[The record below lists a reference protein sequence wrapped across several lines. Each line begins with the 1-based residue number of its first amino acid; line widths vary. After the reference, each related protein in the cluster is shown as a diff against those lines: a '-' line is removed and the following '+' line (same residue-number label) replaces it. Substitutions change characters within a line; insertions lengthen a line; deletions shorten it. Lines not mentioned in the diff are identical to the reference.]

1 MIRTETRQNIMRTT
15 YILLASCL
23 CYIVSC
29 NEKTENV
36 FTDKVGFA
44 KSKVAEARQTTS
56 LEINVEYEIDSIRL
70 SAESFQIDIGNGHV
84 KIWGGD
90 SSGLMYGGL
99 ELAEQLELYGEA
111 REINSSPDLPKRGIK
126 FNIPLDARTPSYDD
140 TGDAAQNNI
149 AVMWEWDFW
158 EEFLDNMAI
167 YRYNTLTLWNPHP
180 FPSMIRMEEYPDIG
194 LDDVCVTTLSP
205 GGLENEWG
213 DPGLVSA
220 NVMDNLKVVKK
231 ITIDEKIAFWQ
242 KVMRY
247 AKNRGIDIY
256 FINWNISPN
265 SVATPVE
272 PYYKNYGINFEEKEK
287 PGKYGITHEL
297 DNPRTVEYYRRAMK
311 QFLLTYPD
319 LKGIGVTAGE
329 HMPKKWD
336 TINREEW
343 LWNTYG
349 KGILD
354 AKTEQP
360 GRKVDFIHR
369 VWDSD
374 MDQIM
379 RFWKDYPD
387 KFEVSFKYAKARLYS
402 SPKIPFADKHIK
414 KMEQYGLKSWWNLRN
429 DDIFVYRWG
438 DPDYVREFFQ
448 KLPDKGHTAAYH
460 MGSDGYVWGREFI
473 SKNDRL
479 SGELEIS
486 KHWYNF
492 MLWGRLGYD
501 LELGEDFFVKKLEQ
515 RFSNTEGRLIY
526 KTWQTASKIIPLVNS
541 FHWRD
546 WDHHWSVESCFSRP
560 VLGGFREV
568 TDFINNPTMQGS
580 NMMNPLQYA
589 RAKTAGGVI
598 EKTSPLEVAAQ
609 LNEWANRVLQSASDL
624 QNPNNTD
631 ELKALLDDLMAMSYL
646 GKYYSSKI
654 EAAVGLALYKV
665 SGNNEEKEKAVASL
679 NRGVIHW
686 KSYKKVSEKNYRPQ
700 MLARVYWLD
709 WSQVLKYV
717 VEDVAVASRYDPT

>member
-1 MIRTETRQNIMRTT
+1 MRTT

-36 FTDKVGFA
+36 FTDQVGFA
-44 KSKVAEARQTTS
+44 KSKVAEARRSTG
-56 LEINVEYEIDSIRL
+56 LKINVEYEIDSVRL
-70 SAESFQIDIGNGHV
+70 SAESFQINVGTGHV
-84 KIWGGD
+84 KVIGGD
-90 SSGLMYGGL
+90 NSGLMYGGL
-99 ELAEQLELYGEA
+99 ELAEQLELYGEP
-111 REINSSPDLPKRGIK
+111 REISTSPDLPKRGIK

-149 AVMWEWDFW
+149 AEMWEWDFW

-180 FPSMIRMEEYPDIG
+180 FPSMIRMEEYPDIA
-194 LDDVCVTTLSP
+194 LDDVYVTTLSP

-287 PGKYGITHEL
+287 PGQYGITHEL

-354 AKTEQP
+354 AKAEQP

-402 SPKIPFADKHIK
+402 SPKIPFADSHIK

-438 DPDYVREFFQ
+438 DPDYVRNFF
-448 KLPDKGHTAAYH
+448 KNLPGKAHTAAYH

-473 SKNDRL
+473 SKNERL
-479 SGELEIS
+479 SGELEIT

-501 LELGEDFFVKKLEQ
+501 LELDEDFFVRKIEQ
-515 RFSNTEGRLIY
+515 HFPGTDGRLIY
-526 KTWQTASKIIPLVNS
+526 ETWQTASKIIPLVNS

-580 NMMNPLQYA
+580 NMMDPLQYA
-589 RAKTAGGVI
+589 RTKTAGEEI
-598 EKTSPLEVAAQ
+598 EKTTPLEVVAQ
-609 LNEWANRVLQSASDL
+609 LNEWANQSLQSVARL
-624 QNPNNTD
+624 QNPNNTE

-646 GKYYSSKI
+646 GQYYASKI

-665 SGNNEEKEKAVASL
+665 SGNNDEKEKAVASL
-679 NRGVIHW
+679 NMGVVHW
-686 KSYKKVSEKNYRPQ
+686 KAYKKVSEKNYRPQ

-717 VEDVAVASRYDPT
+717 VEDVAIARRYDPT